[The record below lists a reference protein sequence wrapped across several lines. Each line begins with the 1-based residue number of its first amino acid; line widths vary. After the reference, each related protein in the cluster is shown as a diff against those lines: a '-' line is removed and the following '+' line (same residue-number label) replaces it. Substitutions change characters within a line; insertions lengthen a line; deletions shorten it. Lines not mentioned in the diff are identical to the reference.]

1 MTGFCRWNFLRF
13 AEVLN
18 MLVAFLV
25 PVEKKNHRTK
35 FEIEKKNTK
44 LKIGRKLLL

>member
-1 MTGFCRWNFLRF
+1 
-13 AEVLN
+13 

-35 FEIEKKNTK
+35 LEIEEKNTK

>member
-1 MTGFCRWNFLRF
+1 MIGFRRWNFLRF
-13 AEVLN
+13 AGPLN
-18 MLVAFLV
+18 ILVAFLV